1 MNKNPTREQCKDTGI
16 ILGIFLLY
24 FSIRNVNNTL
34 FLATFIIFVF
44 VIIFP
49 KMFKFLAILWFG
61 FSHLL
66 GTIMTKLLLTVIFY
80 LVVAPV
86 SIIRKLMKKDGMN
99 LKRFKSSTKSVWMDR
114 EHEITK
120 KDLFKP
126 F

>member
-16 ILGIFLLY
+16 ILGIILLY
-24 FSIRNVNNTL
+24 FSIREANNML
-34 FLATFIIFVF
+34 FLATFIILIF

-49 KMFKFLAILWFG
+49 EIFKYLAVIWFG

-66 GTIMTKLLLTVIFY
+66 GTIMTKILLTIVFY
-80 LVVAPV
+80 LIVAPV
-86 SIIRKLMKKDGMN
+86 SIIRKTMNKDGMN
-99 LKRFKSSTKSVWMDR
+99 LKKFKNTDESFWIDR
-114 EHEITK
+114 DHKVTK

>member
-16 ILGIFLLY
+16 ILGIFFLY
-24 FSIRNVNNTL
+24 FSIRNANNTL
-34 FLATFIIFVF
+34 FLVTFLILVL

-49 KMFKFLAILWFG
+49 MIFKYLAILWFG

-66 GTIMTKLLLTVIFY
+66 GTVMTKILLTIIFY

-86 SIIRKLMKKDGMN
+86 SMIRKLMKKDGMN
-99 LKRFKSSTKSVWMDR
+99 LKGFKSSTKSVWIDR
-114 EHEITK
+114 DQEITK